1 MEDEKYMTGPEVRK
15 LLKITKQTLV
25 ALKKRPD
32 FPRSYRPTGR
42 DLWKKSDIED
52 YLRLQKAGK

>member
-1 MEDEKYMTGPEVRK
+1 MDDEKFMTGPEVRK

-42 DLWKKSDIED
+42 DIWKRSEIEE
-52 YLRLQKAGK
+52 YIESTKQRT